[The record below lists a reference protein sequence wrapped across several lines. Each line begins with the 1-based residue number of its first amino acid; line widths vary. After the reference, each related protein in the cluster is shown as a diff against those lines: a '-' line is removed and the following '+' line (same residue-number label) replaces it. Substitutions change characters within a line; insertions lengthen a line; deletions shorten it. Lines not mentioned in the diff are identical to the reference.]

1 MKKAIHSLCVFLCLA
16 MLLMATSACGSS
28 DTSSPA
34 PGGGSAT
41 EGGTAEQTKFVIAT
55 YLTESDGLESNIWYK
70 YSKAYTEANPNVVF
84 DIFTTDADTYNN
96 KIMTMLA
103 GGDQVDI
110 FWPHTIPMYV
120 QFIQN
125 GYVHELNSF
134 AEADGLDLKEAFHG
148 IEEAVSYSDGKIYG
162 FPFAQHVWG
171 IFYNKDMFDAK
182 GVEYPK
188 NGMTWEEYGE
198 IMQKMTYGEGASK
211 VYGGH
216 FQDWPNCVQNIA
228 TGSGLHTSVEDNVDY
243 SFMKYAYDL
252 VLGWQDAG
260 YIMDYSVIQSNS
272 LSYHSLFLNQ
282 NIATLYNGTWEIPA
296 LVASAEKGDLKFEW
310 GICQA
315 PYNAKEGGQPG
326 NAVGAVNLAV
336 MNSKTANPQEA
347 YNFIKWIA
355 TSEDAAKVAISTG
368 STPIQLSDEI
378 LSDFIKNP
386 GVPEDVGQV
395 YEKTTFVLEAPMSDD
410 AGTAETILNEEH
422 SLIMTGNISAEE
434 GLAEAT
440 RRMEEARAQ

>member
-1 MKKAIHSLCVFLCLA
+1 MKKASKFICAILCLA
-16 MLLMATSACGSS
+16 MILMTATACGNNSASS
-28 DTSSPA
+28 SA
-34 PGGGSAT
+34 PGETGSGGG
-41 EGGTAEQTKFVIAT
+41 EGEQIKFVIAT

-70 YSKAYTEANPNVVF
+70 YSQAYTEENPNIVF
-84 DIFTTDADTYNN
+84 DIFTTDSDTYND

-134 AEADGLDLKEAFHG
+134 AETSGLDLHEAFSG
-148 IEEAVSYSDGKIYG
+148 IEEAITYSDGKIYAY
-162 FPFAQHVWG
+162 PFAQHVWG
-171 IFYNKDMFDAK
+171 IFYNKTMFDER

-198 IMQKMTYGEGASK
+198 IIKQMTYGEGASK

-228 TGSGLHTSVEDNVDY
+228 TASGIHTTVEDNVDY
-243 SFMKYAYDL
+243 SFLKYAYDT

-260 YIMDYSVIQSNS
+260 YIMDYSIIQSNN
-272 LSYHSLFLNQ
+272 LSYHSLFVNQ
-282 NIATLYNGTWEIPA
+282 NVATIYNGTWEIPS
-296 LVASAEKGDLKFEW
+296 LIASAEKGDLDFEW
-310 GICQA
+310 GVCQA
-315 PYNAKEGGQPG
+315 PYNAVEGGQPG
-326 NAVGAVNLAV
+326 NSVGSINLAV

-347 YNFIKWIA
+347 YNFIEWLA
-355 TSEDAAKVAISTG
+355 TDEEAAKIAVSTG
-368 STPIQLSDEI
+368 SIPVNLDDEI
-378 LSDFIKNP
+378 ITELTKSA
-386 GVPEDVGQV
+386 GVPEDVGLV
-395 YEKTTFVLEAPMSDD
+395 FEKSTFVLEAPMADD
-410 AGTAETILNEEH
+410 ANTVETIWQEEH
-422 SLIMTGNISAEE
+422 SLIMTGNCTVDE

-440 RRMEEARAQ
+440 RRVAEARAQ